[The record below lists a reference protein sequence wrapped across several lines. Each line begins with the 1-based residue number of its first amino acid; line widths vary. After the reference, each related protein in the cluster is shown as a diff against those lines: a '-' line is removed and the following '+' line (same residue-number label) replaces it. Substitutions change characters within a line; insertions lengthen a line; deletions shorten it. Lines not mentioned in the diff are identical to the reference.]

1 MPTLVRLFAIFS
13 LTATLLPAAPAD
25 PVIPANPNVRLI
37 EEIVAKV
44 NNEIITRTEMEK
56 LRIQIDSEL
65 RLKKGLAGVELE
77 KESKAREADAM
88 ESKIDQLL
96 LIQKGKDLNIKV
108 EGEITRRFAEIQ
120 VDSKISDP
128 DKFHE
133 WIREQSGGLS
143 YEDVRQN
150 MTDQLITQK
159 VIGQE
164 VGSKINVPQSAIQKF
179 YDEHKTE
186 FVRQEMVFLREILV
200 APTDASPAAWAAA
213 EKKAKEVVLRA
224 RNNEK
229 FNVLARDYSA
239 AETARNDGELGSFK
253 RGELKKE
260 LEDKVFAQNK
270 GYVTD
275 EFKTDNGYLILKV
288 EERFAAGQAS
298 LEDVKNDIMD
308 KLYTPR
314 LQPSLRTYLT
324 KLREDAFLE
333 IKPGYLDSGA
343 APNKDTTWKDPA
355 TLKPETTTKEEVAA
369 RKHKKKVL
377 GVGVPFTSSGSTKS
391 SSPPPPPLVTPV
403 SQNPV
408 KTPGQQ

>member
-1 MPTLVRLFAIFS
+1 MLVRLFALVTLS
-13 LTATLLPAAPAD
+13 ATLLPAAPAD

-65 RLKKGLAGVELE
+65 RLKKGLAGAELE

-96 LIQKGKDLNIKV
+96 LIQKGKDLSIKV
-108 EGEITRRFAEIQ
+108 DGEITRRFAEIQ

-150 MTDQLITQK
+150 MADQLITQK

-164 VGSKINVPQSAIQKF
+164 VGSKINVPQSEIQKF
-179 YDEHKTE
+179 YDDHKTE

-213 EKKAKEVVLRA
+213 EKRAKEVVLRA

-229 FNVLARDYSA
+229 FSTLARDYSA

-288 EERFAAGQAS
+288 EERYAAGQAS
-298 LEDVKNDIMD
+298 IEDVKNDIMD

-314 LQPSLRTYLT
+314 LQPALRAYLT

-333 IKPGYLDSGA
+333 IKPGYFDSGA
-343 APNKDTTWKDPA
+343 APNKDTSWKDPA
-355 TLKPETTTKEEVAA
+355 TLKPDTTTKEEVAA

-377 GVGVPFTSSGSTKS
+377 GVGVPFTSSGSTRS

-403 SQNPV
+403 SQTPV

>member
-1 MPTLVRLFAIFS
+1 MPTLFRLFATFS
-13 LTATLLPAAPAD
+13 LPAALLTAAGAD
-25 PVIPANPNVRLI
+25 PVLPANPNVRLI

-44 NNEIITRTEMEK
+44 NNEIITRTEMDK
-56 LRIQIDSEL
+56 MRIQIESEL
-65 RLKKGLAGVELE
+65 RLKKGLAGAELE
-77 KESKAREADAM
+77 KEVKAREADAM
-88 ESKIDQLL
+88 EAKIDQLL

-108 EGEITRRFAEIQ
+108 DGEITRRFAEIQ

-133 WIREQSGGLS
+133 WIREQSGGLP

-150 MTDQLITQK
+150 MTDQLLTQK

-164 VGSKINVPQSAIQKF
+164 VGSKINVPQSEIQKY
-179 YDEHKTE
+179 YDDHKTE
-186 FVRQEMVFLREILV
+186 FVRQEMVFLREILI

-213 EKKAKEVVLRA
+213 DKRAKEIVARA
-224 RNNEK
+224 KANEK
-229 FNVLARDYSA
+229 FSTLARDYSA

-260 LEDKVFAQNK
+260 LEEKVFTQPK
-270 GYVTD
+270 GTVTD
-275 EFKTDNGYLILKV
+275 AFKTDNGYLILKV
-288 EERFAAGQAS
+288 EERYAEGQAS

-314 LQPSLRTYLT
+314 LQPALRSYLT

-333 IKPGYLDSGA
+333 IKPGFVDSGA

-369 RKHKKKVL
+369 RKHKKKML
-377 GVGVPFTSSGSTKS
+377 GMPVPFSSTAPKS
-391 SSPPPPPLVTPV
+391 SPAPPPLVTPTP
-403 SQNPV
+403 QAPA
-408 KTPGQQ
+408 KTPDQQ

>member
-13 LTATLLPAAPAD
+13 LSATLLPAAPAD